1 MTHSESEAARTLATP
16 GDAAEAPMGHGA
28 IILARHGEP
37 ALSRKCMITSDQY
50 RDWWGRYEIGGLRA
64 GQTPPQTLLTAAEGA
79 GAIYASTRPRA
90 QETARAVAPG
100 RDVLVDAL
108 FIEAPLPPPRFPAWI
123 KLSPRYWGVI
133 SRIWWHVFNHHEGQE
148 TRAEAEVR
156 ADQAA
161 RVLIARA
168 GEGQDVLVLA
178 HGYFN
183 HMVGQRLKA
192 HGWRLA
198 HNQGFKYWSQ
208 RRYEKR

>member
-1 MTHSESEAARTLATP
+1 MTHTESAASTPSEAPRAVQ
-16 GDAAEAPMGHGA
+16 AAPAFGA

-37 ALSRKCMITSDQY
+37 ALSRKCLITSDEY
-50 RDWWGRYEIGGLRA
+50 RDWWGRYEVGGLRA
-64 GQTPPQTLLTAAEGA
+64 GQTPPQTLLSAAEGA
-79 GAIYASTRPRA
+79 GAIYASSRRRA
-90 QETARAVAPG
+90 QETAQAVA
-100 RDVLVDAL
+100 RDREVLVDAL
-108 FIEAPLPPPRFPAWI
+108 FIEAPLPPPHFPAWI
-123 KLSPRYWGVI
+123 RLSPRYWGVI
-133 SRIWWHVFNHHEGQE
+133 SRFWWHVFNHHEGQE

-161 RVLIARA
+161 RILIARA

>member
-1 MTHSESEAARTLATP
+1 MTHSESAVQTPVAAA
-16 GDAAEAPMGHGA
+16 GSAESETAYGA
-28 IILARHGEP
+28 ITLARHGEP
-37 ALSRKCMITSDQY
+37 ALSRKCMITQ
-50 RDWWGRYEIGGLRA
+50 A
-64 GQTPPQTLLTAAEGA
+64 LLSTAEGA

-108 FIEAPLPPPRFPAWI
+108 FIEAPLPPPHFPAWI

-133 SRIWWHVFNHHEGQE
+133 SRIWWHAFNHHEGQE

-168 GEGQDVLVLA
+168 SEGHDVLVLA

-208 RRYEKR
+208 RRFVKR

>member
-1 MTHSESEAARTLATP
+1 MTHTESAASTSSEAPR
-16 GDAAEAPMGHGA
+16 AAQAAPAFGA

-37 ALSRKCMITSDQY
+37 ALSRKCLITSDEY
-50 RDWWGRYEIGGLRA
+50 RDWWGRYEVGGLRA
-64 GQTPPQTLLTAAEGA
+64 GQTPPQTLLAAAEGA
-79 GAIYASTRPRA
+79 GAIYASSRLRA
-90 QETARAVAPG
+90 QETARAVA
-100 RDVLVDAL
+100 RDREVLVDAL
-108 FIEAPLPPPRFPAWI
+108 FIEAPLPPPRFPSWI

-133 SRIWWHVFNHHEGQE
+133 SRFWWHVFNHHEGQE

-161 RVLIARA
+161 RILIARA

>member
-1 MTHSESEAARTLATP
+1 VAR
-16 GDAAEAPMGHGA
+16 DRE
-28 IILARHGEP
+28 
-37 ALSRKCMITSDQY
+37 
-50 RDWWGRYEIGGLRA
+50 
-64 GQTPPQTLLTAAEGA
+64 
-79 GAIYASTRPRA
+79 
-90 QETARAVAPG
+90 
-100 RDVLVDAL
+100 VLVDAL
-108 FIEAPLPPPRFPAWI
+108 FIEAPLPPPHFPAWI
-123 KLSPRYWGVI
+123 RLSPRYWGVI
-133 SRIWWHVFNHHEGQE
+133 SRFWWHVFNHHEGQE

-161 RVLIARA
+161 RILIARA

-183 HMVGQRLKA
+183 HMVGQRLKV

>member
-1 MTHSESEAARTLATP
+1 MTHTESAASTPSEAPRAVQATP
-16 GDAAEAPMGHGA
+16 AVGA

-37 ALSRKCMITSDQY
+37 ALSRKCLITSDEY
-50 RDWWGRYEIGGLRA
+50 RDWWGRYEVGGLRA
-64 GQTPPQTLLTAAEGA
+64 GQTPPQTLLAAAEGA
-79 GAIYASTRPRA
+79 GAIYASSRLRA
-90 QETARAVAPG
+90 QETARAVA
-100 RDVLVDAL
+100 RDREVLVDAL
-108 FIEAPLPPPRFPAWI
+108 FIEAPLPPPHFPAWI
-123 KLSPRYWGVI
+123 RLSPRYWGVI
-133 SRIWWHVFNHHEGQE
+133 SRFWWHVFNHHEGQE

-161 RVLIARA
+161 RILIARA

>member
-1 MTHSESEAARTLATP
+1 MTHTESAASTP
-16 GDAAEAPMGHGA
+16 HEAPRAVQAGAAFGA

-37 ALSRKCMITSDQY
+37 ALSRKCLITSDEY
-50 RDWWGRYEIGGLRA
+50 RDWWGRYEVGGLRA
-64 GQTPPQTLLTAAEGA
+64 GQTPPQALLSAAEGA
-79 GAIYASTRPRA
+79 GAIYASSRRRA
-90 QETARAVAPG
+90 QETARAVA
-100 RDVLVDAL
+100 RDREVLVDAL
-108 FIEAPLPPPRFPAWI
+108 FIEAPLPPPHFPSWI

-133 SRIWWHVFNHHEGQE
+133 SRFWWHVFNHHEGQE

-161 RVLIARA
+161 RILIARA

-208 RRYEKR
+208 RRFEKR

>member
-1 MTHSESEAARTLATP
+1 MTHTESAASTPSEATRAAQATLAF
-16 GDAAEAPMGHGA
+16 GA

-37 ALSRKCMITSDQY
+37 ALSRKCLITSDDY
-50 RDWWGRYEIGGLRA
+50 RDWWGRYEVGGLRA

-79 GAIYASTRPRA
+79 GAIYASSRRRA
-90 QETARAVAPG
+90 QETARAVA
-100 RDVLVDAL
+100 RDREVLVDAL
-108 FIEAPLPPPRFPAWI
+108 FIEAPLPPPHFPAWI

-133 SRIWWHVFNHHEGQE
+133 SRFWWHVFNHHEGQE

-161 RVLIARA
+161 RILIARA